1 MVEVNGEVEVMIP
14 TTVLLIRA
22 IQAVLVSVTHSQDV
36 YTAVVGAQEVVRRA
50 CGDS

>member
-1 MVEVNGEVEVMIP
+1 MIEVNGEVEVMIP

-22 IQAVLVSVTHSQDV
+22 IQAVLVSVTHKQDG
-36 YTAVVGAQEVVRRA
+36 YTAVVGAQEEVWRA